1 MSTIENCLD
10 FVYTILLSKAKRLKQ
25 EADMFDLI
33 DDLERR
39 GLLESFSDEKKIKE
53 MLKTKRTVYC
63 GFDPSARS
71 LQLGN
76 FIMIN
81 ILRRFQK
88 AGHRVIALLGGA
100 TGMIGDPSGK
110 QSERKFLEGD
120 QVKENAE
127 CIRRQLSKYIDT
139 TDPEKGIIVNN
150 YDWWSQTNIL
160 TFLRDYGKKFQVNYM
175 LSKEVVKSRI
185 EVGISYTEFS
195 YMILQSGDFLRLF
208 QDEGC
213 QIQFGGGDQWGNLT
227 TALDFVRRSLGSE
240 TEAEV
245 FSFKLITD
253 ANGKKFG
260 KSENG
265 ALYLDP
271 EMTSPY
277 RIYQYFMNVSDTDVR
292 KYLYIF
298 DDRPIDEIDVIY
310 KSHMEHPELRQGQK
324 ELAKTI
330 VTALHGKEAAES
342 CLRMSTAL
350 FSDDFQG
357 LGKDELSQL
366 TDGLVVLEAK
376 EGLPLVDVLIQL
388 KLASSRRESRE
399 FIKNG
404 AVKINGEKTT
414 DLEKILSKEDALPGG
429 YVFVKR
435 GKKNYASVLF
445 QE

>member
-1 MSTIENCLD
+1 
-10 FVYTILLSKAKRLKQ
+10 
-25 EADMFDLI
+25 MFDLI

-277 RIYQYFMNVSDTDVR
+277 RIYQYFMNVTDEDAIRFLKVFSFLS
-292 KYLYIF
+292 KE
-298 DDRPIDEIDVIY
+298 EIEDVA
-310 KSHMEHPELRQGQK
+310 RQHFAAPGERIGQK
-324 ELAKTI
+324 KVAYE
-330 VTALHGKEAAES
+330 VTKDIHGKEAADEAV
-342 CLRMSTAL
+342 RMSEAL
-350 FSDDFQG
+350 FSNQFDSLSEKEIEEVFGEFKRKVEPSMLEDLLIT
-357 LGKDELSQL
+357 LG
-366 TDGLVVLEAK
+366 A
-376 EGLPLVDVLIQL
+376 
-388 KLASSRRESRE
+388 ASSKREART
-399 FIKNG
+399 FITGNSVSIIVMKVNDPMSMI
-404 AVKINGEKTT
+404 VSS
-414 DLEKILSKEDALPGG
+414 LALHGK
-429 YVFVKR
+429 YAIVKR
-435 GKKNYASVLF
+435 GKKNYYLAEF
-445 QE
+445 